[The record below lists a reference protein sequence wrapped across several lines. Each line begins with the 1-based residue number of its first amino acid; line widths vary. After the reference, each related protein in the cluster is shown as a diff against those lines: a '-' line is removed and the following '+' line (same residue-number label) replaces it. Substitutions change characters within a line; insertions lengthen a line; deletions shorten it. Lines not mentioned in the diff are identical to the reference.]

1 MLHKRS
7 AKIDNHKSKR
17 MKIEKIFK
25 SLYNASKLQMEDNKA
40 TNNPNVEDNAEDNAE
55 TNVQTN
61 IKVNMNNQQIPKF
74 QNGFYINYN
83 YLPKV
88 NCTITNSKYIDDLV
102 EYFVKWNH
110 YKSLAS
116 VANLYINNDKIH
128 NMIIKNME
136 PTKIINVIT
145 IYIDYPFYTTIK
157 IDDKLKQEA
166 PKKSSFNFNL
176 SIYRELLS
184 KDASQIG
191 QIENILKS
199 GNKENNSETIIVDF
213 YNILIFLYKIIFDS
227 DSSFIT
233 KKELLCFIKNDN
245 ITRSIYTDYFVHTKT
260 INCMNILLYLLLEN
274 IQVEQY

>member
-1 MLHKRS
+1 LRIEQIFETLH
-7 AKIDNHKSKR
+7 
-17 MKIEKIFK
+17 
-25 SLYNASKLQMEDNKA
+25 NASKPQSEHKN
-40 TNNPNVEDNAEDNAE
+40 TTEPVNE
-55 TNVQTN
+55 TNVSNVSNVSNQN
-61 IKVNMNNQQIPKF
+61 ISRVEPGM
-74 QNGFYINYN
+74 YVNYN

-136 PTKIINVIT
+136 PNKIINVIT

-199 GNKENNSETIIVDF
+199 GNKENNSETIVVDF

-233 KKELLCFIKNDN
+233 KKELLCFIKNNN
-245 ITRSIYTDYFVHTKT
+245 ITRSIYTDHFVHTKT
-260 INCMNILLYLLLEN
+260 ITCMNILLYLLLEN